1 MNALHPAALT
11 LVPSAQWNDA
21 AYRARFDA
29 LYQHL
34 QIIAR
39 RELRGGLSGFRVF
52 LLCLTLGVAAIAGVG
67 TVRSAIESGLRDQG
81 AVLLGGV
88 LGSLLSQRLP
98 ERIRTSM
105 TSIFGLASL
114 GIGILLV
121 IKCANLPVMVL
132 STLVGALLGEVC
144 NMEKGINTLVSKLQ
158 QLLSPKKGQKKVSAH
173 ESYIQ
178 SYVAI
183 IVLFCASG
191 TGIFGAMREGMTGD
205 ASILIAKAF
214 LDFFTATIFACTLGL
229 AVSAICVPMLAIQLA
244 LAACASLIMPLT
256 TPMMMADFTA
266 VGGML
271 LVATGLRICGIKMF
285 AVVNMLPALVLA
297 MPISVAWTAFFA

>member
-1 MNALHPAALT
+1 MVTGPFINA
-11 LVPSAQWNDA
+11 S
-21 AYRARFDA
+21 
-29 LYQHL
+29 
-34 QIIAR
+34 
-39 RELRGGLSGFRVF
+39 
-52 LLCLTLGVAAIAGVG
+52 
-67 TVRSAIESGLRDQG
+67 
-81 AVLLGGV
+81 AVLVGGV
-88 LGSLLSQRLP
+88 LGALLSQRLP
-98 ERIRTSM
+98 ERIRTAM

-132 STLVGALLGEVC
+132 STLVGTLLGEIC
-144 NMEKGINTLVSKLQ
+144 NMEKGINTLLQ
-158 QLLSPKKGQKKVSAH
+158 QLMSAKGKKKASAH

-191 TGIFGAMREGMTGD
+191 TGVFGAMREGMTGD

-214 LDFFTATIFACTLGL
+214 LDFFTATIFACTLGI
-229 AVSAICVPMLAIQLA
+229 AVAAISVPMLLIQLT
-244 LAACASLIMPLT
+244 LAACAALIMPLT
-256 TPMMMADFTA
+256 TPMMLADFSA

-297 MPISVAWTAFFA
+297 MPISAAWTLFFA

>member
-1 MNALHPAALT
+1 MVTGPFINA
-11 LVPSAQWNDA
+11 
-21 AYRARFDA
+21 
-29 LYQHL
+29 
-34 QIIAR
+34 
-39 RELRGGLSGFRVF
+39 
-52 LLCLTLGVAAIAGVG
+52 
-67 TVRSAIESGLRDQG
+67 G

-88 LGSLLSQRLP
+88 LGALLSQRLP

-121 IKCANLPVMVL
+121 VKCANLPVMVL
-132 STLVGALLGEVC
+132 STLVGTLLGEAC
-144 NMEKGINTLVSKLQ
+144 NIEKGINTVVSKLQ
-158 QLLSPKKGQKKVSAH
+158 QWLTPTGKKKAQLNTSF
-173 ESYIQ
+173 IQ

-214 LDFFTATIFACTLGL
+214 LDFFTATIFACTLGF
-229 AVSAICVPMLAIQLA
+229 AVSAICVPMLLIQLT

-256 TPMMMADFTA
+256 TPMMMADFSA

-271 LVATGLRICGIKMF
+271 LLATGLRICGIKMF
-285 AVVNMLPALVLA
+285 AVVNMLPALLLA
-297 MPISVAWTAFFA
+297 MPISAAWTLFFT

>member
-1 MNALHPAALT
+1 MVTGPFINA
-11 LVPSAQWNDA
+11 S
-21 AYRARFDA
+21 
-29 LYQHL
+29 
-34 QIIAR
+34 
-39 RELRGGLSGFRVF
+39 
-52 LLCLTLGVAAIAGVG
+52 
-67 TVRSAIESGLRDQG
+67 
-81 AVLLGGV
+81 AVLVGGV
-88 LGSLLSQRLP
+88 LGALLSQRLP
-98 ERIRTSM
+98 ERIRTAM

-132 STLVGALLGEVC
+132 STLVGTLLGEIC

-158 QLLSPKKGQKKVSAH
+158 QLMSAKGKKKASAH

-183 IVLFCASG
+183 IVLFCAG
-191 TGIFGAMREGMTGD
+191 VFGAMREGMTGD

-214 LDFFTATIFACTLGL
+214 LDFFTATIFACTLGI
-229 AVSAICVPMLAIQLA
+229 AVAAISVPMLLIQLT
-244 LAACASLIMPLT
+244 LAACAAIIMPLT
-256 TPMMMADFTA
+256 TPMMLADFSA

-297 MPISVAWTAFFA
+297 MPISAAWTLFFA

>member
-1 MNALHPAALT
+1 MVTGPFINA
-11 LVPSAQWNDA
+11 
-21 AYRARFDA
+21 
-29 LYQHL
+29 
-34 QIIAR
+34 
-39 RELRGGLSGFRVF
+39 
-52 LLCLTLGVAAIAGVG
+52 
-67 TVRSAIESGLRDQG
+67 G
-81 AVLLGGV
+81 AVLLGGI
-88 LGSLLSQRLP
+88 LGALLSQRLP

-132 STLVGALLGEVC
+132 STLVGTLLGEAC
-144 NMEKGINTLVSKLQ
+144 NMEKGVNNLVSKLQ
-158 QLLSPKKGQKKVSAH
+158 QWLTPKGKTKAPVNTSF
-173 ESYIQ
+173 IQ

-214 LDFFTATIFACTLGL
+214 LDFFTATIFACTLGF
-229 AVSAICVPMLAIQLA
+229 AVSAISVPMLLIQLS

-271 LVATGLRICGIKMF
+271 LLATGLRICGIKMF
-285 AVVNMLPALVLA
+285 AVVNMLPALLLA
-297 MPISVAWTAFFA
+297 MPISLAWTAFFA